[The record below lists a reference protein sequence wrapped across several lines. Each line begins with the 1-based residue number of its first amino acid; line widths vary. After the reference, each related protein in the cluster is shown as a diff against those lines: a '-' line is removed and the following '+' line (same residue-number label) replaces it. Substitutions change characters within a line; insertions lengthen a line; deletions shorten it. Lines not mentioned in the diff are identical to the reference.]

1 MKTLAIA
8 GAGSFGTALAIVLA
22 PKFDE
27 VRLWAHEPELVAT
40 MTASR
45 ENDVFLP
52 GFKLASNI
60 LPTTDLRQAVTG
72 ADFVLGAMPSQHAR
86 RLYTEMKPFFSMRQ
100 QRLVSAT
107 KGIENGTLCRMSEV
121 IEQVLDRPP
130 VAVLTGPSF
139 AKEVAAGLPTAMV
152 AASTNRH
159 LANEVQEAFSG
170 PTMRLYTQDD
180 PVGCEV
186 GASIKNVVAV
196 ASGVVTGLRLGHN
209 TTAALITRGLREMT
223 RLAVAMGGR
232 AETLAGLTG
241 MGDMVLTCTGDLS
254 RNRRV
259 GILLAEGQTLEEIT
273 GSMRMVAEGVHTTYA
288 AHDLAK
294 RHRVDMPITEQMY
307 AILANGKPPREAIR
321 DLMERPAKGE

>member
-1 MKTLAIA
+1 MKSLAII
-8 GAGSFGTALAIVLA
+8 GAGSFGTSLAIVLA
-22 PKFDE
+22 RKFDE
-27 VRLWAHEPELVAT
+27 IRLWAHEKDLVAT
-40 MTASR
+40 MIATR

-52 GFKLASNI
+52 GFKLPANI
-60 LPTTDLRQAVTG
+60 VPTADLRQAVSG
-72 ADFVLGAMPSQHAR
+72 ADYVMGAMPSQHAR
-86 RLYTEMKPFFSMRQ
+86 RVYTEIRPYFSMRQ
-100 QRLVSAT
+100 KLVSAT

-130 VAVLTGPSF
+130 VAVFTGPSF
-139 AKEVAAGLPTAMV
+139 AREVAAGLPTAMV
-152 AASTNRH
+152 VASTNRH
-159 LANEVQEAFSG
+159 LANDIQETFSG

-180 PVGCEV
+180 PIGCEV

-196 ASGVVTGLRLGHN
+196 ASGVVTGLRLGYN

-223 RLAVAMGGR
+223 RLAVATGGR
-232 AETLAGLTG
+232 AETMSGLAG

-259 GILLAEGQTLEEIT
+259 GILLAEGQTLEQIT

-288 AHDLAK
+288 AHDLARK
-294 RHRVDMPITEQMY
+294 HQVDMPITEQMY
-307 AILANGKPPREAIR
+307 AILKNGKAPRDAIR

>member
-1 MKTLAIA
+1 MKTLAII
-8 GAGSFGTALAIVLA
+8 GAGSFGTSLAIVLA
-22 PKFDE
+22 RKFDE
-27 VRLWAHEPELVAT
+27 IRLWAYERELVET
-40 MTASR
+40 MTSTR

-52 GFKLASNI
+52 GFKLAPNI
-60 LPTTDLRQAVTG
+60 VPTTDLRQAVTG
-72 ADFVLGAMPSQHAR
+72 ADFVLGAMPSTHAR
-86 RLYTEMKPFFSMRQ
+86 RLYTEIKPYFSFRQ
-100 QRLVSAT
+100 KLVSAT
-107 KGIENGTLCRMSEV
+107 KGIENGTLSRMSEV

-130 VAVLTGPSF
+130 VAVFTGPSF

-152 AASTNRH
+152 VASYNRH
-159 LANEVQEAFSG
+159 LANEVQDAFSG

-180 PVGCEV
+180 PIGCEV

-196 ASGVVTGLRLGHN
+196 ASGVVSGLRLGHN

-232 AETLAGLTG
+232 PETLSGLAG

-259 GILLAEGQTLEEIT
+259 GILLAEGQTLEQIT

-288 AHDLAK
+288 AHDLAA
-294 RHRVDMPITEQMY
+294 RHRVEMPITEQMY
-307 AILANGKPPREAIR
+307 AILRNGKPPREAIR

>member
-1 MKTLAIA
+1 MKTLAVM
-8 GAGSFGTALAIVLA
+8 GAGSFGTSLAIVLA
-22 PKFDE
+22 QKFDE
-27 VRLWAHEPELVAT
+27 IRLWAHEPELANAMLNT
-40 MTASR
+40 R

-52 GFKLASNI
+52 GFKLPPNVI
-60 LPTTDLRQAVTG
+60 PTADLRHAVST
-72 ADFVLGAMPSQHAR
+72 ADFILGAMPSLHAR
-86 RLYTEMKPFFSMRQ
+86 SVYTSIKPYFQLR

-107 KGIENGTLCRMSEV
+107 KGIENGTLLRMSEV

-130 VAVLTGPSF
+130 VAVFTGPSF
-139 AKEVAAGLPTAMV
+139 AREVAAGLPTAMV
-152 AASTNRH
+152 VASTNRH
-159 LANEVQEAFSG
+159 LANEVQEAFTG

-196 ASGVVTGLRLGHN
+196 ASGIVTGLRLGHN

-223 RLAVAMGGR
+223 RLAIAMGGR
-232 AETLAGLTG
+232 PETLAGLAG

-273 GSMRMVAEGVHTTYA
+273 SSMRMVAEGIHTTYA
-288 AHDLAK
+288 AHDLAG
-294 RHRVDMPITEQMY
+294 RHRVEMPITEQMY
-307 AILANGKPPREAIR
+307 AILKHGRKPHEAIR